1 MAGTATGGVPE
12 TMGRFLMIEAVLL
25 AIAVTIAAM
34 AFPPSRWRG
43 RPRLRHLLDRL
54 ERELHESTARQRL
67 AWVGLM
73 IVAFAIRVYHM
84 SQTMRGDEA
93 YTFLRYASIPLVD
106 AVSDYNDPN
115 NHFFHTLL
123 VRLSTYLFGTSPA
136 AIRLPA
142 FVAGMSIVPAVYV
155 VARRLA
161 DRNVSLVAMALAAV
175 WPGLVLYSTNAR
187 GHAIVALLFL
197 VLIALAD
204 EAIDHEGSWGWIAIA
219 VVIAV
224 GMYTAPIMLY
234 PAGAVMLWILVEKT
248 RRGGVDAGRAIL
260 PTLVAVGALAVVLT
274 AMAFLPVMLRN
285 GIGFLL
291 ADRRLAALTL
301 PQLLAAMPAFAGQLV
316 ESHGVGI
323 PRPLLVL
330 LAVAGVVGVAAPGAD
345 RPRRLRLAL
354 TVLLWCAV
362 LLVATRRP
370 PPGRAWHFLVP
381 LACVYVAL
389 GTSFA
394 MERLA
399 RARRWKPVPLTVAA
413 TAVLMLAIGGYTIGT
428 RAVFRSP
435 ESGTLIDAPQIAD
448 YLLATMDRGD
458 AIAVASPCVGP
469 LEYYLLRHGGRRIA
483 EINAQAGR
491 GRVFVVVNPRH
502 LQTLAEVQ
510 AVRREFPWSQMV
522 QDGPP
527 VSFQPELVYVFRRA
541 SGA

>member
-1 MAGTATGGVPE
+1 
-12 TMGRFLMIEAVLL
+12 MGRFLMIEAVLL
-25 AIAVTIAAM
+25 AIAATIAAL
-34 AFPPSRWRG
+34 AFPPSGAEG
-43 RPRLRHLLDRL
+43 RPRLRNLIDRIEH
-54 ERELHESTARQRL
+54 ERSGSTARQRL
-67 AWVGLM
+67 AWVALM
-73 IVAFAIRVYHM
+73 VVALAIRLHHL

-155 VARRLA
+155 LARHLS
-161 DRNVSLVAMALAAV
+161 DRNTSLVAMGLAAV

-197 VLIALAD
+197 VLLVLGD
-204 EAIDHEGSWGWIAIA
+204 DAIDQARSWRWPAIA

-234 PAGAVMLWILVEKT
+234 PAGAVMLWVLVEKA
-248 RRGGVDAGRAIL
+248 RREGPKAALAMVPR
-260 PTLVAVGALAVVLT
+260 LVAVGALAVVLT
-274 AMAFLPVMLRN
+274 AMAYLPVILRN

-291 ADRRLAALTL
+291 ADRRLAALSLRELVAAL
-301 PQLLAAMPAFAGQLV
+301 PVFAGQLV

-330 LAVAGVVGVAAPGAD
+330 LALAGVVGVAAPGAD

-381 LACVYVAL
+381 LACVYVAI

-394 MERLA
+394 SERIA
-399 RARRWKPVPLTVAA
+399 RALRWKPAVVTFAA
-413 TAVLMLAIGGYTIGT
+413 AAALMLVIGGYTVAT

-448 YLLATMDRGD
+448 YLLATMRRGD

-469 LEYYLLRHGGRRIA
+469 LEYYLLRRGGRRIA
-483 EINAQAGR
+483 EINGEAAG

-522 QDGPP
+522 PDGPP
-527 VSFQPELVYVFRRA
+527 VSFQPEFVYVFRRA
-541 SGA
+541 SGG

>member
-1 MAGTATGGVPE
+1 
-12 TMGRFLMIEAVLL
+12 MGRFLMIEAVLL
-25 AIAVTIAAM
+25 AMAVAIAAL
-34 AFPPSRWRG
+34 AIPSSGGHG
-43 RPRLRHLLDRL
+43 RPRLRGLIERL
-54 ERELHESTARQRL
+54 ERERDGSTARQRL
-67 AWVGLM
+67 AWIGILL
-73 IVAFAIRVYHM
+73 VALAIRLHHM

-93 YTFLRYASIPLVD
+93 YTFLRYASIPLAD

-115 NHFFHTLL
+115 NHFLHTLL
-123 VRLSTYLFGTSPA
+123 VRLSMTLFGTSPA
-136 AIRLPA
+136 AIRLPVL
-142 FVAGMSIVPAVYV
+142 VAGMLIVPAVYV

-161 DRNVSLVAMALAAV
+161 DRNVSLVAMGLAAV

-187 GHAIVALLFL
+187 GHAIIALLFL
-197 VLIALAD
+197 VLLVLA
-204 EAIDHEGSWGWIAIA
+204 EEVIDQDAWWRWIAIA
-219 VVIAV
+219 VVIAL

-234 PAGAVMLWILVEKT
+234 PAGAVMLWILVETT
-248 RRGGVDAGRAIL
+248 RREGASAARA
-260 PTLVAVGALAVVLT
+260 LVPRLAAVGLLAAVLT

-285 GIGFLL
+285 GITFLL
-291 ADRRLAALTL
+291 ADRRLAALSL
-301 PQLLAAMPAFAGQLV
+301 RELAAAMPAFAGQLV

-330 LAVAGVVGVAAPGAD
+330 LALAGVVGVAAPGAD
-345 RPRRLRLAL
+345 RPRRARLAL

-381 LACVYVAL
+381 LACVYVAM

-399 RARRWKPVPLTVAA
+399 RALRWKPMPLTIAA
-413 TAVLMLAIGGYTIGT
+413 AAGMMIVIAGYTIAT

-448 YLLATMDRGD
+448 YLLATMRPGD

-469 LEYYLLRHGGRRIA
+469 LEYYLLRGSGRRIA
-483 EINAQAGR
+483 EINAKAGR

-510 AVRREFPWSQMV
+510 AVRREFPWSQLV
-522 QDGPP
+522 ADGPP
-527 VSFQPELVYVFRRA
+527 VWFEPEFIQVFRYA
-541 SGA
+541 SGS

>member
-1 MAGTATGGVPE
+1 MH
-12 TMGRFLMIEAVLL
+12 RFLLIEAVLL
-25 AIAVTIAAM
+25 VIAGTIAAL
-34 AFPPSRWRG
+34 ALPPWG
-43 RPRLRHLLDRL
+43 ERPRLRHLIGRIEG
-54 ERELHESTARQRL
+54 ERAGATARQRVVWIAL
-67 AWVGLM
+67 LV
-73 IVAFAIRVYHM
+73 IAFVDRVYHM

-93 YTFLRYASIPLVD
+93 YTFLRYVSIPLVD

-142 FVAGMSIVPAVYV
+142 FVAGMLIVPAVYV

-161 DRNVSLVAMALAAV
+161 DRNVSLAAMALAAV

-187 GHAIVALLFL
+187 GHAIIALLFL
-197 VLIALAD
+197 VLLVLAD
-204 EAIDHEGSWGWIAIA
+204 EAVDREGSWHWIAIA

-234 PAGAVMLWILVEKT
+234 PAGAAMLWILVEKT
-248 RRGGVDAGRAIL
+248 RRGGAAAARAIV
-260 PTLVAVGALAVVLT
+260 PTLLAVGALAIVLT
-274 AMAFLPVMLRN
+274 AMAYLPVILRN

-291 ADRRLAALTL
+291 ADRRLAALSL
-301 PQLLAAMPAFAGQLV
+301 GQLVAAMPVFAGQLV

-323 PRPLLVL
+323 PRPLLVV
-330 LAVAGVVGVAAPGAD
+330 LALAGAIGVAAPGAD
-345 RPRRLRLAL
+345 RPRRLRLVL

-362 LLVATRRP
+362 LLVGTRRP

-381 LACVYVAL
+381 LACVYVAI
-389 GTSFA
+389 GTSVVSA
-394 MERLA
+394 RLSRALGWKPERL
-399 RARRWKPVPLTVAA
+399 TFAA
-413 TAVLMLAIGGYTIGT
+413 TAALMLVIGGYTFAT
-428 RAVFRSP
+428 RAIFRSP

-448 YLLATMDRGD
+448 YLLATMRRGD

-483 EINAQAGR
+483 EINAEAGG

-502 LQTLAEVQ
+502 LQTLSDVQ
-510 AVRREFPWSQMV
+510 AVRHEFPWSQMAPE
-522 QDGPP
+522 GPP
-527 VSFQPELVYVFRRA
+527 VSFDPEFVYVFRRG
-541 SGA
+541 SGG